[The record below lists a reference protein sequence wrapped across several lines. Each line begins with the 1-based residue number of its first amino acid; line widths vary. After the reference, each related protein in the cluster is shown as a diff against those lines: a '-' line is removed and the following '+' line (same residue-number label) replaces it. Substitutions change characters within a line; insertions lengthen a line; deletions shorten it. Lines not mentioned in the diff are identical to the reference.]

1 MKDRVTDDTRLR
13 VLNLVRQILADN
25 SIETAFTIY
34 DRLADIGLRSMD
46 MVSLMLG
53 IEAEFDVVIPQDDV
67 TPENFTSVATIETV
81 VARILTAKRV
91 AS

>member
-1 MKDRVTDDTRLR
+1 MSDGSTDDIRSR
-13 VLNLVRQILADN
+13 VSALVRSILAEN
-25 SIETAFTIY
+25 SIERAFTSE

-53 IEAEFDVVIPQDDV
+53 IEAEFDITIPQDDV

-81 VARILTAKRV
+81 VVRILSVDRV